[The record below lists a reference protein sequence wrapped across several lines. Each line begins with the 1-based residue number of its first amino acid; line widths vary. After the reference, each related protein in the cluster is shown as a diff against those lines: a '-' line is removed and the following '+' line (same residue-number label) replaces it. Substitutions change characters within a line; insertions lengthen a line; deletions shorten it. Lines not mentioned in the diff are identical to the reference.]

1 LAFILYLRG
10 VYIPDQRS
18 IVWNDFL
25 YRPEIED
32 SWRKCRLIT
41 EKATN
46 NDLNI
51 NKIMKFEEYQSEASQ
66 TALYPRRMSNLE
78 YPTLG
83 LAGEA
88 GEVANIVK
96 KIQRDF
102 GGEITDETRLKLKDE
117 LGDVLWYISACADEL
132 GLTLTEI
139 AEFNVEK
146 LAKRHNR

>member
-1 LAFILYLRG
+1 MNFEDYQKAAG
-10 VYIPDQRS
+10 V
-18 IVWNDFL
+18 
-25 YRPEIED
+25 
-32 SWRKCRLIT
+32 
-41 EKATN
+41 
-46 NDLNI
+46 
-51 NKIMKFEEYQSEASQ
+51 
-66 TALYPRRMSNLE
+66 TALYPRRLENLE

-102 GGEITDETRLKLKDE
+102 GGEITVETRAKLKDE

-132 GLTLTEI
+132 GLTLEEI

-146 LAKRHNR
+146 LAKRHNK

>member
-1 LAFILYLRG
+1 
-10 VYIPDQRS
+10 
-18 IVWNDFL
+18 
-25 YRPEIED
+25 
-32 SWRKCRLIT
+32 
-41 EKATN
+41 
-46 NDLNI
+46 
-51 NKIMKFEEYQSEASQ
+51 MKFEEYQTEAKQ
-66 TALYPRRMSNLE
+66 TALYPRRLQNLE

-83 LAGEA
+83 LTGEA

-102 GGEITDETRLKLKDE
+102 GGEITDEVRLKLKDE

-146 LAKRHNR
+146 LAKRHKRK

>member
-1 LAFILYLRG
+1 
-10 VYIPDQRS
+10 
-18 IVWNDFL
+18 
-25 YRPEIED
+25 
-32 SWRKCRLIT
+32 
-41 EKATN
+41 
-46 NDLNI
+46 
-51 NKIMKFEEYQSEASQ
+51 MKFEEYQMEAKQ
-66 TALYPRRMSNLE
+66 TALYPNRLKNLE

-96 KIQRDF
+96 KIQRDH
-102 GGEITDETRLKLKDE
+102 GGVITDDTRTKLKDE

-139 AEFNVEK
+139 AEYNVEK

>member
-1 LAFILYLRG
+1 MSCPQEKMKLTF
-10 VYIPDQRS
+10 
-18 IVWNDFL
+18 
-25 YRPEIED
+25 ED
-32 SWRKCRLIT
+32 
-41 EKATN
+41 
-46 NDLNI
+46 
-51 NKIMKFEEYQSEASQ
+51 YQTAARM
-66 TALYPRRMSNLE
+66 TALYPRRLENLE

-102 GGEITDETRLKLKDE
+102 GGEITSETRGKLKDE

-132 GLTLTEI
+132 GLTLAEV

-146 LAKRHNR
+146 LAARHQRK

>member
-1 LAFILYLRG
+1 
-10 VYIPDQRS
+10 
-18 IVWNDFL
+18 
-25 YRPEIED
+25 
-32 SWRKCRLIT
+32 
-41 EKATN
+41 
-46 NDLNI
+46 
-51 NKIMKFEEYQSEASQ
+51 MKLSFEEYQQDARQ
-66 TALYPRRMSNLE
+66 TALYPNRLKNLE

-102 GGEITDETRLKLKDE
+102 GGEITDEIRAKLKDE

-132 GLTLTEI
+132 ELTLEEI

-146 LAKRHNR
+146 LAARHQRK

>member
-1 LAFILYLRG
+1 VPFVAI
-10 VYIPDQRS
+10 
-18 IVWNDFL
+18 
-25 YRPEIED
+25 
-32 SWRKCRLIT
+32 K
-41 EKATN
+41 TN
-46 NDLNI
+46 
-51 NKIMKFEEYQSEASQ
+51 MKFEEYQAEAKQ
-66 TALYPRRMSNLE
+66 TALYPNRLKNLE

-96 KIQRDF
+96 KIQRDH
-102 GGEITDETRLKLKDE
+102 GGIITDDTRAKLKDE

>member
-1 LAFILYLRG
+1 
-10 VYIPDQRS
+10 
-18 IVWNDFL
+18 
-25 YRPEIED
+25 
-32 SWRKCRLIT
+32 
-41 EKATN
+41 
-46 NDLNI
+46 
-51 NKIMKFEEYQSEASQ
+51 MKFEEYQMEAKQ
-66 TALYPRRMSNLE
+66 TALYPNRLKNLE

-96 KIQRDF
+96 KIQRDH
-102 GGEITDETRLKLKDE
+102 GGIITDDTRAKLKDE

-139 AEFNVEK
+139 AEYNVEK